1 MAHALTGD
9 PFFEQFFGRVAPEI
23 SARFTR
29 RQMAAIKSVFGDATH
44 AGHLVDV
51 RVSLPF
57 PFTRRGVYMVF
68 LVGRDRRDARQ
79 TTSGRRSI
87 VARVLGRV
95 IGFLFLI
102 QVALAIAAV
111 IYMLT

>member
-1 MAHALTGD
+1 MAHALSGD
-9 PFFEQFFGRVAPEI
+9 PFFEQFFGRVAPEVT
-23 SARFTR
+23 ARFTR

-57 PFTRRGVYMVF
+57 PFTRRGIYMVF

-79 TTSGRRSI
+79 HASGRRGI
-87 VARVLGRV
+87 VARLLGRV
-95 IGFLFLI
+95 VGTLFLI
-102 QVALAIAAV
+102 QGLLAIAAV